1 MSQRPYLPTDVEID
15 IGTVHLTPAITD
27 VTLRPGHT
35 YHEFRASGSLYR
47 EYVPGK
53 FTRGIGL
60 AGIYDGQEADDFRAL
75 RGAGLQACR
84 LVVDKGQN
92 DRIHA
97 GMVFASD
104 YRLTE
109 PSDGVI
115 TVTGAAEMSGTIYI
129 GSGRYTNQATR
140 NRAVD
145 FDTIVAV
152 LTTDGTP
159 VAGTLRVRGTA
170 GGVNWTTNVT
180 GAGAGVY
187 IITMPLVNSNGAARP
202 TTGHWDVSLTLHNYT
217 TDPDIEWGIVKPEG
231 KFD

>member
-60 AGIYDGQEADDFRAL
+60 AGIYDGQEADDFKAL

-92 DRIHA
+92 DRVHA
-97 GMVFASD
+97 GMLF
-104 YRLTE
+104 
-109 PSDGVI
+109 
-115 TVTGAAEMSGTIYI
+115 
-129 GSGRYTNQATR
+129 
-140 NRAVD
+140 
-145 FDTIVAV
+145 V
-152 LTTDGTP
+152 L
-159 VAGTLRVRGTA
+159 
-170 GGVNWTTNVT
+170 
-180 GAGAGVY
+180 
-187 IITMPLVNSNGAARP
+187 
-202 TTGHWDVSLTLHNYT
+202 
-217 TDPDIEWGIVKPEG
+217 
-231 KFD
+231 